1 MNLIKT
7 CNKDNVVERPV
18 IALALT
24 KRSAPNAPSTPST
37 SVIPIVSKNIVSQ
50 QLKTAL

>member
-1 MNLIKT
+1 
-7 CNKDNVVERPV
+7 VERPV

-37 SVIPIVSKNIVSQ
+37 SVIPIVSKILFTPAAKDSPLVKPTFANK
-50 QLKTAL
+50 LM